1 MKQFFKFLGSLIL
14 IYLVYLA
21 FEWMWK
27 SGIVGKIFVIL
38 FLILGLWNMTR
49 NVTDGSPLLKNHTVS
64 YPNYIHLVE

>member
-1 MKQFFKFLGSLIL
+1 MKQFFRFLGSLIL

-38 FLILGLWNMTR
+38 FLILGLWNATR
-49 NVTDGSPLLKNHTVS
+49 NVSDGSPLLKNHKVS

>member
-1 MKQFFKFLGSLIL
+1 MKQVLKFLGSLIL

-27 SGIVGKIFVIL
+27 SGVVGKIFVVL
-38 FLILGLWNMTR
+38 FLILGLWNATQ
-49 NVTDGSPLLKNHTVS
+49 NVTDGSPLLKNHKVS